1 MAKVKE
7 KKSLDAFSTLK
18 SSNIIKE
25 SYPNVGIE
33 GNDYGWTS
41 LSQDDHRDLDPM
53 TQDRMQDIAFYLYD
67 SNPLAHRIIEMTKDF
82 ITGDGFTFKAED
94 PEVQKI
100 LENHW
105 NDPVN
110 NWDLKQDQRAF
121 ELCLFGEQF
130 YPVFVNP
137 WNGHVKLGYI
147 EPTRIYKVV
156 LDKQNPEIMKEVI
169 LKANR
174 AGIQKRYKVVNP
186 NNAKGSENFGLFEGD
201 IFVFNINKVTNATR
215 GRSDLLALA
224 DWIDGYDQFLFA
236 RLERASLLNNY
247 IWDVLL
253 EDANE
258 DVIKKFLEN
267 QSMPKPG
274 SIRAH
279 NQKVTWNAVAPKFES
294 SDASKEANLFK
305 MQILGGAGF
314 PNLWFGEGGETIRAG
329 AAEMS
334 LPTLKHLQNRQKY
347 FKYLIKSILQFQID
361 QAIIAKK
368 ISRGANTKFVVLSP
382 PIAKKLEMQLG
393 VAVGRIS
400 DSLKIAVES
409 DWITTDQASIA
420 FKTFMKEVIGVDFGG
435 IKEPEKSEEPENK
448 TGE

>member
-1 MAKVKE
+1 MAKIKE
-7 KKSLDAFSTLK
+7 DNALEAFSTLK
-18 SSNIIKE
+18 SSQIIKE
-25 SYPNVGIE
+25 NYPAVGTE
-33 GNDYGWTS
+33 GSDYGWTL
-41 LSQDDHRDLDPM
+41 LSQDEFRDLDPM
-53 TQDRMQDIAFYLYD
+53 IQDRMQDIAFYLYD

-82 ITGDGFTFKAED
+82 ITGDGFTFRAID
-94 PEVQKI
+94 PTVQEI
-100 LENHW
+100 LEKHW
-105 NDPVN
+105 NDSVN

-130 YPVFVNP
+130 YPVFINP

-147 EPTRIYKVV
+147 EPTKVSKVV
-156 LDKQNPEIMKEVI
+156 LDKQNPEIVKEVI
-169 LKANR
+169 LKSGR
-174 AGIQKRYKVVNP
+174 SGVEKHYKVINP
-186 NNAKGSENFGLFEGD
+186 NNVKGSANFGLLEGE
-201 IFVFNINKVTNATR
+201 IFVFNINKVTNASR
-215 GRSDLLALA
+215 GRSDLLSLC
-224 DWIDGYDQFLFA
+224 DWIDGFDQFLFA

-267 QSMPKPG
+267 QAIPKPG

-314 PNLWFGEGGETIRAG
+314 PNIWFGEGQETIRAG
-329 AAEMS
+329 VAEMS
-334 LPTLKHLQNRQKY
+334 LPTLKHLQNRQRY
-347 FKYLIKSILQFQID
+347 FKYVIQSVLQFQID

-368 ISRGANTKFVVLSP
+368 ISRETNTKFSVFSP
-382 PIAKKLEMQLG
+382 PISKRHEIQMG
-393 VAVGRIS
+393 VAAGRIA
-400 DSLKIAVES
+400 DALKIAV
-409 DWITTDQASIA
+409 DNNWIKTEEASTA
-420 FKTFMKEVIGVDFGG
+420 FKTYMKEVIGADFGG
-435 IKEPEKSEEPENK
+435 LPSVPAVADT